1 MSETT
6 APQDPATTRLCTMLS
21 PRVAHMLG
29 REGIDTLADLMD
41 YTRSDLEALRSFG
54 TLTMAE
60 IDDALA
66 ARGLCL
72 AGRDPDRGSTLAEE
86 FRTVLD
92 QRNQLLALIERI
104 ADAVGTSEGLRDIT
118 TTMDGMD
125 LTPTMRQIA
134 ATHHHTAR

>member
-1 MSETT
+1 MSETS
-6 APQDPATTRLCTMLS
+6 APRDPATTRLRTMLS
-21 PRVAHMLG
+21 PRVANMLG

-41 YTRSDLEALRSFG
+41 YTRSDLEGLRSFG

-72 AGRDPDRGSTLAEE
+72 AGRDPERGSTLAEE
-86 FRTVLD
+86 FRMVLD

-104 ADAVGTSEGLRDIT
+104 TDAVGTSEVLRDIT
-118 TTMDGMD
+118 TTLDGMD
-125 LTPTMRQIA
+125 LTPTMRQTA
-134 ATHHHTAR
+134 ATHHRTVR

>member
-1 MSETT
+1 
-6 APQDPATTRLCTMLS
+6 
-21 PRVAHMLG
+21 
-29 REGIDTLADLMD
+29 MD
-41 YTRSDLEALRSFG
+41 YTPPDLEGLRSFG

-92 QRNQLLALIERI
+92 QRNQLLALVERI
-104 ADAVGTSEGLRDIT
+104 TDAVGTSEGLRDVT

-125 LTPTMRQIA
+125 LTPTTRQIA
-134 ATHHHTAR
+134 ATHHHAAG